1 MPTLP
6 ECKDLIL
13 EQRGHALY
21 ITINR
26 PHRRN
31 AMTQRMVTEMNS
43 IFKAIESNRECRA
56 VVIRGAEGHFCAGG
70 DLKDMSGAT
79 EAVANGDPDAY
90 VKLNRAFGSMI
101 TLANQIPQVMIAA
114 LEGTVM
120 GGGFGLA
127 CISDWAIAHPSAR
140 FALPETS
147 MGIPPAQIAP
157 FVTARIGLTQA
168 RRLALFNIH
177 VDAQEAKSLGIV
189 HSVASDDADFEA
201 LIEQAVSQVKRCAPQ
216 ANAMTKALLLR
227 VGNEPIEGLLDDA
240 SKQFS
245 DAVISVEG
253 SEGTMAFVEKRKP
266 SWTQ

>member
-1 MPTLP
+1 MRTLP
-6 ECKDLIL
+6 QCKDLIL
-13 EQRGHALY
+13 EQRGHVLH

-26 PHRRN
+26 PKRRN
-31 AMTQRMVTEMNS
+31 AMSQRMVTEMS
-43 IFKAIESNRECRA
+43 SVFTALESDRACRA
-56 VVIRGAEGHFCAGG
+56 VVIRGAQGHFCAGG
-70 DLKDMSGAT
+70 DLKDMSGAN

-90 VKLNRAFGSMI
+90 IKLNRAFGHML
-101 TLANQIPQVMIAA
+101 TLANKIPQVMIAA
-114 LEGTVM
+114 LEGAVM
-120 GGGFGLA
+120 GGGFGIA

-147 MGIPPAQIAP
+147 MGLPPAQIAP

-177 VDAQEAKSLGIV
+177 VDAQEAKNLGIV

-201 LIEQAVSQVKRCAPQ
+201 LIELAITQVKHCAPQ

-227 VGNEPIEGLLDDA
+227 VGNEPIEGLLDNA
-240 SKQFS
+240 STLFS
-245 DAVISVEG
+245 DAIVNGEG
-253 SEGTMAFVEKRKP
+253 REGTMAFVEKRKP